1 MTAVE
6 VRPADDSDVE
16 AIAAIYVN
24 AARAGWAHI
33 FDEPS
38 LKAIEPP
45 VVVSEP
51 NSRPPTRASGCSSQN
66 EKGE

>member
-1 MTAVE
+1 
-6 VRPADDSDVE
+6 VE